1 MTVTMAPADELAV
14 VEASWVAALG
24 GLHARIAPRFR
35 RSEARARARRYVVGL
50 LGPVARKNGWQLA
63 EHLGEAGPQGVQRLL
78 NGADWDADAVR
89 DDLREYVAAHLGDPA
104 GVLIVDETGF
114 LKKGDKSAGVQR
126 QYSGTAGRRE
136 NCQVGVF
143 LAYAAPR
150 GCAFVD
156 RALYLPESW
165 ADDAARRTEAGIP
178 EEVAFATKGE
188 LARQMLERA
197 FAAGPP
203 AAWVVGDTVYGHEAL
218 RGWLAEQG
226 RAYALAVASDHGI
239 WTAGEQV
246 AASTLVDALPAEAW
260 ARLSAG
266 GGSQGPRVYDWA
278 CLALPYEAVG
288 GMAHWLLVRRSL
300 GDPRERAYYRI
311 HAPAGTA
318 VGAMV
323 AAAGARWAIEVALEE
338 AKGAC
343 GLDEYEVR
351 RWDAWHRHIT
361 LALLAHAALVV
372 ARAGATEG
380 VEKGAAWSA

>member
-1 MTVTMAPADELAV
+1 MSAAVLPDDELTAV
-14 VEASWVAALG
+14 ETSWTAALAT
-24 GLHARIAPRFR
+24 LHARIAPRFR
-35 RSEARARARRYVVGL
+35 RSEARVRAQRYLVGL

-89 DDLREYVAAHLGDPA
+89 DDLRDYVAEHLGDPA

-114 LKKGDKSAGVQR
+114 LKKGIKSAGVQR

-143 LAYAAPR
+143 LTYAAPN

-165 ADDAARRTEAGIP
+165 ADDAVRRVEAGIP
-178 EEVAFATKGE
+178 AETAFATKGE
-188 LARQMLERA
+188 LAQAMLERA
-197 FAAGPP
+197 FAAALP
-203 AAWVVGDTVYGHEAL
+203 AAWVVGDTVYGHEML
-218 RGWLAEQG
+218 RGWLEDQG
-226 RAYALAVASDHGI
+226 RTYALAVASDHSI
-239 WTAGEQV
+239 WTAGAQV
-246 AASTLVDALPAEAW
+246 EAWALADALPADAW

-266 GGSQGPRVYDWA
+266 AGSQGPRVYDWA
-278 CLALPYEAVG
+278 CLALPYEASD
-288 GMAHWLLVRRSL
+288 GMAHWLLVRRGI
-300 GDPRERAYYRI
+300 GDPSERAYSRI
-311 HAPAGTA
+311 HAPADTA

-323 AAAGARWAIEVALEE
+323 RAAGARWAIEVALEE
-338 AKGAC
+338 AKGEA

-351 RWDAWHRHIT
+351 RWGAWHRHIT

-372 ARAGATEG
+372 ARAGTKG
-380 VEKGAAWSA
+380 GQKGAVWGA

>member
-1 MTVTMAPADELAV
+1 MVVRGAAMVATGAPGHELAA
-14 VEASWVAALG
+14 VEASWTVALD

-89 DDLREYVAAHLGDPA
+89 DDLRAYVAEHLGDPA

-114 LKKGDKSAGVQR
+114 LKKGVKSAGVQR

-136 NCQVGVF
+136 NCQVGLF
-143 LAYAAPR
+143 LAYASPH

-156 RALYLPESW
+156 RTLYLPEVW
-165 ADDAARRTEAGIP
+165 AEDTDRRAEAGIP
-178 EEVAFATKGE
+178 AAVAFATKGE

-218 RGWLAEQG
+218 RGWLEEQG

-246 AASTLVDALPAEAW
+246 TASALVDALPADAW

-266 GGSQGPRVYDWA
+266 DGSQGPRLYDWA
-278 CLALPYEAVG
+278 CLALLYEAVG

-311 HAPAGTA
+311 HAPVGTT

-323 AAAGARWAIEVALEE
+323 RAAGARWAIEVTLEE
-338 AKGAC
+338 AKGQA

-351 RWDAWHRHIT
+351 RWRPWH
-361 LALLAHAALVV
+361 
-372 ARAGATEG
+372 
-380 VEKGAAWSA
+380 